1 MCLPVSVFVLG
12 LRAGVGDE
20 GENGTTRGVETIIRF
35 APSRSVELGARLIR
49 VERLRAVLL
58 LLDIAVRRRLP
69 KLRANLNLRRRGK
82 SYVPGRAGP
91 FSPAPLLE
99 RTLALLVGDRGLTPL
114 VSTLLISLRFVPE

>member
-91 FSPAPLLE
+91 FSPAPPSRAHP
-99 RTLALLVGDRGLTPL
+99 RT
-114 VSTLLISLRFVPE
+114 ISRRSGADTACIDSIN